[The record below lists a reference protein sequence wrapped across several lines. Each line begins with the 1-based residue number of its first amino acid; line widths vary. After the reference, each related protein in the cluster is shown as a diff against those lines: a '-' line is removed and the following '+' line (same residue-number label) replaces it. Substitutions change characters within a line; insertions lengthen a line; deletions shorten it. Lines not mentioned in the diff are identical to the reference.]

1 MPGGSVGKESTCNA
15 GDLASILGWGRSPAG
30 GHGNPLRYSCLENS
44 MDRGA
49 WRATVHRV
57 ANCWTRSSDSAQHM
71 LFMAVSQ
78 CPQRCL
84 TLLVLNEQIVNELIN
99 GGPSVIAPAVWTDSS
114 FKEGEVQEGR
124 GCGYPVQGHQAPP
137 VCVCRRQYHGDC
149 KKGAEKQVRFNK
161 ASLCW
166 SQKRTSAFL

>member
-78 CPQRCL
+78 RPQRCL

-114 FKEGEVQEGR
+114 FKEGEAPGRPRMRVSRAGPPGSSCLRLSPAISRRLQEG
-124 GCGYPVQGHQAPP
+124 G
-137 VCVCRRQYHGDC
+137 
-149 KKGAEKQVRFNK
+149 
-161 ASLCW
+161 
-166 SQKRTSAFL
+166 